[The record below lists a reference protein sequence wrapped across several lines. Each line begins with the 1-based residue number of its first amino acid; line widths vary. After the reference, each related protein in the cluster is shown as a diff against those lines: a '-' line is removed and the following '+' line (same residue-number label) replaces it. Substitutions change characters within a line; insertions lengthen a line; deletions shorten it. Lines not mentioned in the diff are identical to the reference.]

1 MSKRL
6 AIVDHFDSFVHTLA
20 GYCRALSVDCH
31 LIRHDAALLS
41 ELKQADA
48 ILLSPGPGHPSEAKN
63 SLNAVE
69 NLPDTPIL
77 GICLGHQIIGSA
89 YGATIAR
96 AAPVHGRTSRIHHT
110 GKRAFLDIP
119 SPTPLARYHSLVVTQ
134 TPQNLIV
141 DAWTRDRTIMAVSH
155 KESPHWGLQIHPEA
169 TESSLGIRLLANF
182 LRAAEF
188 EIDESKATQ
197 MQSFKLPI
205 TSPKADSEQMTTTA
219 PSTPGSRPA
228 HSDFFAE
235 PIQPAY
241 PLPTTKEPR

>member
-20 GYCRALSVDCH
+20 GYCRALGVDCH
-31 LIRHDAALLS
+31 LIRHDAAVLT

-48 ILLSPGPGHPSEAKN
+48 ILLSPGPGHPCEAKN
-63 SLNAVE
+63 SLTSVA
-69 NLPDTPIL
+69 NLPGTPIL

-96 AAPVHGRTSRIHHT
+96 SAPVHGRTSRIDHT
-110 GKRAFLDIP
+110 GKRAFLNIP
-119 SPTPLARYHSLVVTQ
+119 SPTSLARYHSLVVTEP
-134 TPQNLIV
+134 PQDLAV
-141 DAWTRDRTIMAVSH
+141 DAWTQDRTIMAVSH
-155 KESPHWGLQIHPEA
+155 KERPHWGLQIHPEA
-169 TESSLGIRLLANF
+169 IESRFGIRLLANF
-182 LRAAEF
+182 LRAADF

-197 MQSFKLPI
+197 MQSFELPI
-205 TSPKADSEQMTTTA
+205 TSPKADSEQTTTTA
-219 PSTPGSRPA
+219 PFAPDSRPA